1 MQNTNSPF
9 FHYLLEYN
17 TIFKENDV
25 IYRRMAA
32 QFGLSDS
39 AFWILYCLR
48 ESATPLTQK
57 QLCES
62 IYMSKQTI
70 NSALKSLERNGFI
83 TLATGKDRR
92 SKFLVLTEAG
102 QELAARTVDLVIEQE
117 QLAIASMGQESMK
130 QFLSLFRI
138 YTDAL
143 KQHFQTIDPESSAGD
158 QQKENFYENPV
169 I

>member
-1 MQNTNSPF
+1 MQHTSSLF

-17 TIFKENDV
+17 AIFKENDV
-25 IYRRMAA
+25 IYRR
-32 QFGLSDS
+32 
-39 AFWILYCLR
+39 
-48 ESATPLTQK
+48 
-57 QLCES
+57 
-62 IYMSKQTI
+62 
-70 NSALKSLERNGFI
+70 
-83 TLATGKDRR
+83 
-92 SKFLVLTEAG
+92 SKFLVLTEDG

-143 KQHFQTIDPESSAGD
+143 KQHFQTIAPESSAGD
-158 QQKENFYENPV
+158 QPKENFYENPV

>member
-1 MQNTNSPF
+1 MQHTNSLF

-62 IYMSKQTI
+62 IYMMQADHQFCFKIPGT
-70 NSALKSLERNGFI
+70 ERFYH
-83 TLATGKDRR
+83 ADHRKRP
-92 SKFLVLTEAG
+92 
-102 QELAARTVDLVIEQE
+102 QE
-117 QLAIASMGQESMK
+117 QIPGP
-130 QFLSLFRI
+130 
-138 YTDAL
+138 D
-143 KQHFQTIDPESSAGD
+143 
-158 QQKENFYENPV
+158 
-169 I
+169 

>member
-1 MQNTNSPF
+1 MQHTSSLF

-48 ESATPLTQK
+48 ESVTPLTQK

-70 NSALKSLERNGFI
+70 NSGNG
-83 TLATGKDRR
+83 T
-92 SKFLVLTEAG
+92 VLS
-102 QELAARTVDLVIEQE
+102 R
-117 QLAIASMGQESMK
+117 
-130 QFLSLFRI
+130 
-138 YTDAL
+138 
-143 KQHFQTIDPESSAGD
+143 
-158 QQKENFYENPV
+158 
-169 I
+169 

>member
-1 MQNTNSPF
+1 MQHTSSLF

-25 IYRRMAA
+25 SYRRMAA

-39 AFWILYCLR
+39 AFWTLYCLR

-83 TLATGKDRR
+83 TLTTGKDRR
-92 SKFLVLTEAG
+92 SKFLVLTEDG
-102 QELAARTVDLVIEQE
+102 QELATRTVDLVIEQE

-143 KQHFQTIDPESSAGD
+143 KQHFQTIAPESSAGD

>member
-1 MQNTNSPF
+1 MQHSNSLF

-48 ESATPLTQK
+48 ENATPLTQK

-143 KQHFQTIDPESSAGD
+143 KQHFQTIAPESSAGD
-158 QQKENFYENPV
+158 QQKESSYENPV

>member
-1 MQNTNSPF
+1 MMSSTAVWQLSLAFLTVPSGFFIVFVKAPHRSPRNSFVNPF
-9 FHYLLEYN
+9 
-17 TIFKENDV
+17 
-25 IYRRMAA
+25 
-32 QFGLSDS
+32 
-39 AFWILYCLR
+39 
-48 ESATPLTQK
+48 
-57 QLCES
+57 
-62 IYMSKQTI
+62 TI

-83 TLATGKDRR
+83 TLTTGKDRR
-92 SKFLVLTEAG
+92 SKFLVLTEDG

-143 KQHFQTIDPESSAGD
+143 KQHFQTIAPESSAGD

>member
-1 MQNTNSPF
+1 MQHTNSLF

-117 QLAIASMGQESMK
+117 QLAIASMGQETVLILIPDLYRCVK
-130 QFLSLFRI
+130 TTLPDHCPRI
-138 YTDAL
+138 LCWRPTKGEL
-143 KQHFQTIDPESSAGD
+143 L
-158 QQKENFYENPV
+158 
-169 I
+169 